1 MIVASGLGT
10 KLSLSYVLISL
21 ITLIIMEGLFFFA
34 IYQYYVSGVEQTL
47 TNNAEA
53 SASMYNRYAPS
64 GDIEDKQ
71 DFIFENMN
79 SQEKALVEVYDTN
92 GRFLINNIGNT
103 ENGTQ
108 LTEDYNEA
116 INGDIASWRG
126 KLDTREAVMS
136 VSVPIFDGKN
146 VVGVLRYVSSMSM
159 VYDLLKQN
167 FFVVFIIGVVILIVA
182 TVVGR
187 VMSSLILKPIRN
199 LIRVTREITK
209 GNLEA
214 KATVYNNDEI
224 GQLSRAINRMTDE
237 IAQSNKTKND
247 FISSISH
254 ELRTPLTSIN
264 GWAETIEDSL
274 DDVETTRMGIEIIS
288 RETKRMI
295 RLVNDLLDFSK
306 LQSHRIEL
314 NLEPLWMNEFLEGL
328 YTQFL
333 PRAAQDEIALRLHL
347 GNTDV
352 MLLAD
357 ENRLSQVFV
366 NVIDNAFKFVKGRAY
381 PEVVIQAHMLDD
393 QVVMTVEDNGPG
405 MSSEELMRVKEK
417 FYKGSSKQ
425 SGTGL
430 GLSIANEI
438 VSLHNGTF
446 YIDSIRG
453 VGTKVSVVLPFEESM
468 TDEDSMIS
476 TARRQM
482 KKTVNNSKPT
492 GRFSGRLFV
501 YVHENRCFIKE
512 RNKQPLLI
520 QDDKR
525 FHEKNLLFDS
535 GQQGKMVARRRNA
548 MNALK
553 MNDFE
558 VQMKIFC
565 CDIKA

>member
-1 MIVASGLGT
+1 MASGLGT

-34 IYQYYVSGVEQTL
+34 IYQYYISGVEQTL

-53 SASMYNRYAPS
+53 AASMYNRYAPS

-71 DFIFENMN
+71 DFIFENMD

-92 GRFLINNIGNT
+92 GNFLINNIGNT
-103 ENGTQ
+103 ESGTE
-108 LTEDYNEA
+108 LTEDYNHA
-116 INGDIASWRG
+116 TKGDVESWRG
-126 KLDTREAVMS
+126 KLNTRESVMS
-136 VSVPIFDGKN
+136 VSVPIYDGKN
-146 VVGVLRYVSSMSM
+146 IVGVLRYVSSMSM
-159 VYDLLKQN
+159 VYSLLKQN
-167 FFVVFIIGVVILIVA
+167 LFVVFIIGVVILIVA
-182 TVVGR
+182 AIVGR
-187 VMSSLILKPIRN
+187 VMSALILRPIRN

-224 GQLSRAINRMTDE
+224 GQLSKAINRMTDE
-237 IAQSNKTKND
+237 IAQSYKTKND

-264 GWAETIEDSL
+264 GWAETIEDSPE
-274 DDVETTRMGIEIIS
+274 DVETTRMGMEIIS

-306 LQSHRIEL
+306 LQSHRIEVDL
-314 NLEPLWMNEFLEGL
+314 QPLWMNEFLESL
-328 YTQFL
+328 YNQFL
-333 PRAAQDEIALRLHL
+333 PRAAQDEVALRLHL
-347 GNTDV
+347 SNTDV
-352 MLLAD
+352 MVMAD

-366 NVIDNAFKFVKGRAY
+366 NVLDNAFKFVKGRAY

-393 QVVMTVEDNGPG
+393 QVVMTIEDNGPG

-438 VSLHNGTF
+438 VALHNGTF

-453 VGTKVSVVLPFEESM
+453 VGTKVSVVLPFEESK
-468 TDEDSMIS
+468 TDEDAYYLEESEEDAGI
-476 TARRQM
+476 
-482 KKTVNNSKPT
+482 
-492 GRFSGRLFV
+492 
-501 YVHENRCFIKE
+501 
-512 RNKQPLLI
+512 
-520 QDDKR
+520 
-525 FHEKNLLFDS
+525 
-535 GQQGKMVARRRNA
+535 
-548 MNALK
+548 
-553 MNDFE
+553 
-558 VQMKIFC
+558 
-565 CDIKA
+565 

>member
-21 ITLIIMEGLFFFA
+21 ITLIIMESLFIFA

-53 SASMYNRYAPS
+53 AASMFNRYAPS

-71 DFIFENMN
+71 DFIFENMD

-92 GRFLINNIGNT
+92 GQFLINNIGDT
-103 ENGTQ
+103 ENATK
-108 LTEDYNEA
+108 LTDDYNGA
-116 INGDIASWRG
+116 VAGDVDAWRG
-126 KLDTREAVMS
+126 RLDTREAVMS
-136 VSVPIFDGKN
+136 VSVPIYDGKI

-159 VYDLLKQN
+159 VNALVKSN
-167 FFVVFIIGVVILIVA
+167 VVAVTIIAVVILLVA
-182 TVVGR
+182 TIVGR

-224 GQLSRAINRMTDE
+224 GQLSKAINRMTDE
-237 IAQSNKTKND
+237 IAQSYKTKND

-264 GWAETIEDSL
+264 GWAETIEDSPE
-274 DDVETTRMGIEIIS
+274 DVETTRMGMEIIS

-314 NLEPLWMNEFLEGL
+314 ELEPIWMNDFLESL
-328 YTQFL
+328 YNQFL
-333 PRAAQDEIALRLHL
+333 PRAAQEEIALRLHL

-352 MLLAD
+352 MVMAD

-366 NVIDNAFKFVKGRAY
+366 NILDNAFKFVKGRAY

-393 QVVMTVEDNGPG
+393 QVVMTIEDNGPG
-405 MSSEELMRVKEK
+405 MSSEELVRVKEK

-438 VSLHNGTF
+438 VALHNGTF

-453 VGTKVSVVLPFEESM
+453 VGTKVSVVLPYEDTT
-468 TDEDSMIS
+468 TDEDSYDLES
-476 TARRQM
+476 APLSDENTNGYQM
-482 KKTVNNSKPT
+482 
-492 GRFSGRLFV
+492 
-501 YVHENRCFIKE
+501 
-512 RNKQPLLI
+512 
-520 QDDKR
+520 
-525 FHEKNLLFDS
+525 
-535 GQQGKMVARRRNA
+535 
-548 MNALK
+548 
-553 MNDFE
+553 
-558 VQMKIFC
+558 
-565 CDIKA
+565 

>member
-1 MIVASGLGT
+1 M
-10 KLSLSYVLISL
+10 LISL
-21 ITLIIMEGLFFFA
+21 ITLIIMESLFIFA

-53 SASMYNRYAPS
+53 TASMFNRYAPS

-71 DFIFENMN
+71 DFIFENMD
-79 SQEKALVEVYDTN
+79 SQGKALVEVYDTN
-92 GRFLINNIGNT
+92 GQFLINNIGDT
-103 ENGTQ
+103 ENATE
-108 LTEDYNEA
+108 LTDDYNGAVAGDVEA
-116 INGDIASWRG
+116 WRG
-126 KLDTREAVMS
+126 RLDTREAVMS
-136 VSVPIFDGKN
+136 VSVPIYDGKI

-159 VYDLLKQN
+159 VNALVKSN
-167 FFVVFIIGVVILIVA
+167 VVAVTIIAVVILLVA
-182 TVVGR
+182 TIVGR

-224 GQLSRAINRMTDE
+224 GQLSKAINRMTDE
-237 IAQSNKTKND
+237 IAQSYKTKND

-264 GWAETIEDSL
+264 GWAETIEDSPE
-274 DDVETTRMGIEIIS
+274 DVETTRMGMEIIS

-314 NLEPLWMNEFLEGL
+314 ELEPIWMNDFLESL
-328 YTQFL
+328 YNQFL
-333 PRAAQDEIALRLHL
+333 PRAAQEEIALRLHL

-352 MLLAD
+352 MVMAD

-366 NVIDNAFKFVKGRAY
+366 NILDNAFKFVKGRAY

-393 QVVMTVEDNGPG
+393 QVVMTIEDNGPG
-405 MSSEELMRVKEK
+405 MSSEELVRVKEK

-438 VSLHNGTF
+438 VALHNGTF

-453 VGTKVSVVLPFEESM
+453 VGTKVSVVLPYEDTT
-468 TDEDSMIS
+468 TDEDSYDLES
-476 TARRQM
+476 APLSDENTNGYQM
-482 KKTVNNSKPT
+482 
-492 GRFSGRLFV
+492 
-501 YVHENRCFIKE
+501 
-512 RNKQPLLI
+512 
-520 QDDKR
+520 
-525 FHEKNLLFDS
+525 
-535 GQQGKMVARRRNA
+535 
-548 MNALK
+548 
-553 MNDFE
+553 
-558 VQMKIFC
+558 
-565 CDIKA
+565 

>member
-1 MIVASGLGT
+1 M
-10 KLSLSYVLISL
+10 LISL
-21 ITLIIMEGLFFFA
+21 ITLIIMESLFIFA

-53 SASMYNRYAPS
+53 AASMFNRYAPS

-71 DFIFENMN
+71 DFIFENMD

-92 GRFLINNIGNT
+92 GQFLINNIGDT
-103 ENGTQ
+103 ENATE
-108 LTEDYNEA
+108 LTDDYNGA
-116 INGDIASWRG
+116 VAGDVDAWRG
-126 KLDTREAVMS
+126 RLDTREAVMS
-136 VSVPIFDGKN
+136 VSVPIYDGKF

-159 VYDLLKQN
+159 VNALVKSN
-167 FFVVFIIGVVILIVA
+167 VAAVTIIAVVILLVA
-182 TVVGR
+182 TIVGR

-224 GQLSRAINRMTDE
+224 GQLSKAINRMTDE
-237 IAQSNKTKND
+237 IAQSYKTKND

-264 GWAETIEDSL
+264 GWAETIEDSPE
-274 DDVETTRMGIEIIS
+274 DVETTRMGMEIIS

-314 NLEPLWMNEFLEGL
+314 ELEPIWMNDFLESL
-328 YTQFL
+328 YNQFL
-333 PRAAQDEIALRLHL
+333 PRAAQEEIALRLHL

-352 MLLAD
+352 MVMAD

-366 NVIDNAFKFVKGRAY
+366 NILDNAFKFVKGRAY

-393 QVVMTVEDNGPG
+393 QVVMTIEDNGPG
-405 MSSEELMRVKEK
+405 MSSEELVRVKEK

-438 VSLHNGTF
+438 VALHNGTF

-453 VGTKVSVVLPFEESM
+453 VGTKVSVVLPYEDTT
-468 TDEDSMIS
+468 TDEDSYDLES
-476 TARRQM
+476 APLSDENTNGYQM
-482 KKTVNNSKPT
+482 
-492 GRFSGRLFV
+492 
-501 YVHENRCFIKE
+501 
-512 RNKQPLLI
+512 
-520 QDDKR
+520 
-525 FHEKNLLFDS
+525 
-535 GQQGKMVARRRNA
+535 
-548 MNALK
+548 
-553 MNDFE
+553 
-558 VQMKIFC
+558 
-565 CDIKA
+565 